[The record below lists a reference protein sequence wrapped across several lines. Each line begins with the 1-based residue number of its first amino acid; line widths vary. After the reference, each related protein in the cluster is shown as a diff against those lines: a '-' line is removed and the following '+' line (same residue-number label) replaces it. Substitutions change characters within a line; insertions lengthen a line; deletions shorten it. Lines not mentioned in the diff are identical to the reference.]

1 MIAIVLLLIARL
13 MKKMCEYFKL
23 ALNVVKIKFD
33 PTTRLE
39 SWIFF
44 NAKNFENQNNSM
56 LCKRLN
62 DNKKGRFWLF
72 LKFRVFPQNT
82 ICLACSA
89 ILKKSLNWWLPS
101 SPMAYSLLKNC
112 TPTSHTHRFF
122 NQVCPVNLDLDMKLN
137 WPRFLRKSRNR
148 DSHHPHYNF
157 KITL

>member
-23 ALNVVKIKFD
+23 ALNIVKTKFEQ
-33 PTTRLE
+33 TTRLE

-44 NAKNFENQNNSM
+44 NTKNLENQNNSM

-62 DNKKGRFWLF
+62 DNKKKGDFSFF

-89 ILKKSLNWWLPS
+89 ILKNHSTGGCHRHLRPG
-101 SPMAYSLLKNC
+101 LLKNC
-112 TPTSHTHRFF
+112 TPTSHTYRFF
-122 NQVCPVNLDLDMKLN
+122 NQVCPVNLDLDMKFN
-137 WPRFLRKSRNR
+137 WSRFLRKSRNR